1 MDVPDGTGLLKI
13 WGPQTATHPPFGVI
27 RQVLCVVNPPR
38 AVIVPKVVVRVAADA
53 NGDLRCTHGA

>member
-1 MDVPDGTGLLKI
+1 MD
-13 WGPQTATHPPFGVI
+13 PPG
-27 RQVLCVVNPPR
+27 